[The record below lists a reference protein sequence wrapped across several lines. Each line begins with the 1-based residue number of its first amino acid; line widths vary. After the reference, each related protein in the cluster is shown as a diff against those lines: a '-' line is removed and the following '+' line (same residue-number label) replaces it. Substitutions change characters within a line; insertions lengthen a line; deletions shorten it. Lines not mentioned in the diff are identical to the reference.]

1 MLWFDNF
8 LDEAQK
14 FRNASEEDRKAM
26 TQSLQNQI
34 KTRELDSQVLKEI
47 FADDEIIKA
56 RVEEFKDADDE
67 TRVCMLNEL
76 YRSLRDRGIKQN
88 DADRMCNTILWD
100 KLTEISNQIQSKKLE
115 EYYEDRYKIFQPIKD
130 WCEKY
135 YYADFLVTIKADEWN
150 CTTVLYGGDLRDH
163 NAYSFLDDWDEGQKE
178 VELVGFIPIDSIEVH
193 INGENFPSN
202 MVLHLYEDRANY
214 ETIKLKGD

>member
-8 LDEAQK
+8 LDETQK

-34 KTRELDSQVLKEI
+34 KTRKLNSQGLKEML
-47 FADDEIIKA
+47 ADI
-56 RVEEFKDADDE
+56 EELSN
-67 TRVCMLNEL
+67 TRN
-76 YRSLRDRGIKQN
+76 
-88 DADRMCNTILWD
+88 
-100 KLTEISNQIQSKKLE
+100 
-115 EYYEDRYKIFQPIKD
+115 KIFQPIKD

-135 YYADFLVTIKADEWN
+135 YYADFLVTIKADGCN
-150 CTTVLYGGDLRDH
+150 YTTVLYGGDLRDH
-163 NAYSFLDDWDEGQKE
+163 DTYSFLDDWDEGQKE

-202 MVLHLYEDRANY
+202 IVLHLYENGANY
-214 ETIKLKGD
+214 ETVKLKGD